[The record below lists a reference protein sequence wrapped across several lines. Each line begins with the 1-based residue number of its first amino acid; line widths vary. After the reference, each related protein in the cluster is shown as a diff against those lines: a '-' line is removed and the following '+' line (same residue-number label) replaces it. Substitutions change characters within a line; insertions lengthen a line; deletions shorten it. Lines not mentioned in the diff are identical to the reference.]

1 MPVFK
6 IHHITKYEYDRPV
19 RESVNEIRI
28 YPYNSEEQ
36 ETLSH
41 EVNITQHPAIL
52 NFYDYWKNK
61 AGVFNLLPLHI
72 ELVIESKLML
82 RTKADSQVLVN
93 FDSGFDDLKNEMID
107 NFNLIE

>member
-28 YPYNSEEQ
+28 YPYNSKDQ

-41 EVNITQHPAIL
+41 ELNITTHPSIL
-52 NFYDYWKNK
+52 NFIDYWKNK
-61 AGVFNLLPLHI
+61 AGVFMCCPCTMNL
-72 ELVIESKLML
+72 
-82 RTKADSQVLVN
+82 
-93 FDSGFDDLKNEMID
+93 
-107 NFNLIE
+107 